1 MGTRGLLG
9 FISRHGTRRNAAYN
23 HYDSYPSQLGSQIVK
38 FILKLKPE
46 EWDEMAKKVEEI
58 EWIVGTPKPSE
69 ELQRKYLDL
78 GYTNI
83 NVGEQSLEDWCCLLH
98 RVQGAPALD
107 AIWTGGLKH
116 MQESIN
122 FLSSRLFCEWAYF
135 VDFENKKLEIYQYG
149 VLVNTESFESMS
161 PGAMMTLENDGDDE
175 KDDGIGPEDEEE
187 PEEEEPGQEE
197 PSEEGHE
204 ELANKIEA
212 QHNSEEQVRSMDGAW
227 DRVMAARTAT
237 SAEENQ
243 G

>member
-1 MGTRGLLG
+1 
-9 FISRHGTRRNAAYN
+9 
-23 HYDSYPSQLGSQIVK
+23 
-38 FILKLKPE
+38 
-46 EWDEMAKKVEEI
+46 
-58 EWIVGTPKPSE
+58 
-69 ELQRKYLDL
+69 
-78 GYTNI
+78 
-83 NVGEQSLEDWCCLLH
+83 
-98 RVQGAPALD
+98 
-107 AIWTGGLKH
+107 
-116 MQESIN
+116 
-122 FLSSRLFCEWAYF
+122 
-135 VDFENKKLEIYQYG
+135 
-149 VLVNTESFESMS
+149 
-161 PGAMMTLENDGDDE
+161 MTLENDGDDE